1 MTDSPE
7 RTYAF
12 PSVLLAKVPCPID
25 GCDREIDVYA
35 RLLVAEGEERG
46 LAAYRLGTALNASDV
61 EMHLVEHGM
70 DISGGAE

>member
-25 GCDREIDVYA
+25 GCDREIDVHA
-35 RLLVAEGEERG
+35 CLLIGEDQERERS
-46 LAAYRLGTALNASDV
+46 LFRFGTSLDASDI
-61 EMHLVEHGM
+61 EIHMVEHGM
-70 DISGGAE
+70 NISGGVE